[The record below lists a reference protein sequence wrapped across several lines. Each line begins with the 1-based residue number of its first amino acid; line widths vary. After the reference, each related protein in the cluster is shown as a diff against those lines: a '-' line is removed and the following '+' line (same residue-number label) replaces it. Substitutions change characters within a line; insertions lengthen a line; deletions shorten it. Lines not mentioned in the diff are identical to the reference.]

1 MTERAAEVYSSQG
14 DVVLWLSV
22 GGDVTGAVVGGSPVS
37 ARGACAHPQ
46 VTNTRTRVIPK
57 AIQGL
62 MRTNPYRIREPM
74 P

>member
-37 ARGACAHPQ
+37 AGGACAHPQ
-46 VTNTRTRVIPK
+46 VTNTRTRVIPT
-57 AIQGL
+57 AIQIL
-62 MRTNPYRIREPM
+62 MRTNPHRIREPG